1 MTARCDLGALSL
13 KSEGKKQWTAP
24 KVDFSDLPE
33 KITNSS
39 SRALY
44 VTPKPPMRAGS
55 QDFLRCESRGM
66 G

>member
-1 MTARCDLGALSL
+1 MTARCDLGSLSA

-24 KVDFSDLPE
+24 KVLLDVPTR
-33 KITNSS
+33 ITNSS